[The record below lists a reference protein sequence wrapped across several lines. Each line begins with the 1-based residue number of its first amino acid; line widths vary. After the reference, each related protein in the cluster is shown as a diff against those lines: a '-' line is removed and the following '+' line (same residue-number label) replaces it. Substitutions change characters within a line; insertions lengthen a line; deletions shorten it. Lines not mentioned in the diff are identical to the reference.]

1 MKCTIIQDLLPLYC
15 DGLTS
20 SDSNEEIEKHLA
32 DCDNCREVYENMTTK
47 EMNINIPE
55 RDISPLKTVKRRNR
69 LKIIGAVFGT
79 AAVLFGLFMLI
90 FWGIVPITSDRVHYT
105 IDAHVQEREE
115 HCSTANSPEELETAD
130 QWTEKVSV
138 NSIWLNFETDTS
150 CCRFS
155 TKPEMIDNEDG
166 SITTH
171 QHLYIYPQI
180 KLPFDN
186 RGKHPNQ
193 FDLGFDVH
201 EGDTLTIH
209 YRDKTEVIDV
219 YQMFTENK
227 K

>member
-32 DCDNCREVYENMTTK
+32 DCDNCREVYENMKTK
-47 EMNINIPE
+47 EMNIDIPE
-55 RDISPLKTVKRRNR
+55 RDIEPLKTVKKRTRI
-69 LKIIGAVFGT
+69 KIIGAVLGT

-90 FWGIVPITSDRVHYT
+90 FWGIIPITSDKVHYIVEAHESEVENKYCDDD
-105 IDAHVQEREE
+105 IDAPDAVIR
-115 HCSTANSPEELETAD
+115 TETV
-130 QWTEKVSV
+130 KV
-138 NSIWLNFETDTS
+138 NRLWLKFKSDKS
-150 CCRFS
+150 CCRYS
-155 TKPEMIDNEDG
+155 TKPKMVLNEDG
-166 SITTH
+166 SITTN
-171 QHLYIYPQI
+171 QQLYIYPQI

>member
-32 DCDNCREVYENMTTK
+32 DCDNCREVYENMKTK
-47 EMNINIPE
+47 EMNIDIPE
-55 RDISPLKTVKRRNR
+55 RDIEPLKTVKKRTRI
-69 LKIIGAVFGT
+69 KIIGAVLGT

-90 FWGIVPITSDRVHYT
+90 FWGIIPITSDKVHYT
-105 IDAHVQEREE
+105 VEAHESEVENKYCDDDIDAPDAVIR
-115 HCSTANSPEELETAD
+115 TETV
-130 QWTEKVSV
+130 KV
-138 NSIWLNFETDTS
+138 NRLWLKFESDKS
-150 CCRFS
+150 CCRYS
-155 TKPEMIDNEDG
+155 TKPKMVLNEDG

-193 FDLGFDVH
+193 FTLGFDVH